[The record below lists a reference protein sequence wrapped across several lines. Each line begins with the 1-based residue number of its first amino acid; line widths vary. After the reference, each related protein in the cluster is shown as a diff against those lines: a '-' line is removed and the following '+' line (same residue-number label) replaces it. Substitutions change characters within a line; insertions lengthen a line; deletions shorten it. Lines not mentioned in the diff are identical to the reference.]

1 MSLKHDRR
9 NAAPRGED
17 ANQERPATIMEMPL
31 FPLNNVVLFPGMVLP
46 LHIFELRYREMI
58 NRCLNEQLPFGVLL
72 IKSGSEVGDPAEP
85 HLVGTAARIARV
97 ERQEDGRMNI
107 TAIGT
112 QRFRVRELHHHHSYL
127 TGTVEQF
134 PFSNGSTKQAEE
146 LAHRIRPRLLEYVEL
161 LSRAS
166 RQKLKLDRLPEEPT
180 TLALLVA
187 IAMQVGHDDK
197 QGLLER
203 AGIPEILARELH
215 LLSRETL
222 LLHYM
227 IETHADVV
235 AMSMGPT
242 GSILP
247 N

>member
-1 MSLKHDRR
+1 VNRDQS
-9 NAAPRGED
+9 NAAQQGKRT
-17 ANQERPATIMEMPL
+17 NKERRAKVMEMPL

-58 NRCLNEQLPFGVLL
+58 NRCLAEQLPFGVLL
-72 IKSGSEVGDPAEP
+72 IKEGAEVGEPAIP
-85 HLVGTAARIARV
+85 HMVGTAARIAKV
-97 ERQEDGRMNI
+97 EHLEDGRMNI

-134 PFSNGSTKQAEE
+134 PFVNGSTRQAEA
-146 LAHRIRPRLLEYVEL
+146 LTHRIRPRLLEYVDL
-161 LSRAS
+161 LSQAS
-166 RQKLKLDRLPEEPT
+166 RQKLKLDRLPEDPT
-180 TLALLVA
+180 TIAFLVA
-187 IAMQVGHDDK
+187 IAMQVGHEDK
-197 QGLLER
+197 QAILER
-203 AGIPEILARELH
+203 TGIPEILARELH

-222 LLHYM
+222 LLQHM
-227 IETHADVV
+227 IDTHADVV

-242 GSILP
+242 GCILP